1 VFSVFSKIFLGFFIF
16 LLLNSSF
23 PQIVEGQ
30 DSEKQSALESIRGE
44 LKKYREK
51 LQQQQRKETSAL
63 DLLEQ
68 VNTEINLLHKF
79 VGQLKREEI
88 GLRGSII
95 QSNQEILRLQDEF
108 ETEKAMYANRIVNY
122 YKHRHLS
129 DLEILLSSKS
139 FNQVLIWLKY
149 SKKIAEADRRRLQNL
164 LERKNEIE
172 QSNKRRREKLAEHER
187 ILAEKSEEE
196 SKLKSRRGDKEKFLA
211 QIRSDKKLFTQL
223 IEQYNREAKEMQRL
237 VQESEAERLG
247 SPRRPPPG
255 SNFASIKGK
264 MVWPVHGRV
273 ITSFGNVRNPE
284 LDTSYPYEGI
294 DIQAQFGDEVQA
306 VYPGVV
312 TVITWQRGRG
322 NIVIINHFGGYYTVY
337 THLSEFLVNV
347 GQEVEMGELVGRV
360 GESGSISGP
369 VLHFEIWEGGTA
381 VNPENWLEKGSK
393 VVIR

>member
-255 SNFASIKGK
+255 SNFASN
-264 MVWPVHGRV
+264 H
-273 ITSFGNVRNPE
+273 
-284 LDTSYPYEGI
+284 
-294 DIQAQFGDEVQA
+294 QFWKCKE
-306 VYPGVV
+306 PG
-312 TVITWQRGRG
+312 T
-322 NIVIINHFGGYYTVY
+322 GYF
-337 THLSEFLVNV
+337 LS
-347 GQEVEMGELVGRV
+347 
-360 GESGSISGP
+360 I
-369 VLHFEIWEGGTA
+369 
-381 VNPENWLEKGSK
+381 
-393 VVIR
+393 